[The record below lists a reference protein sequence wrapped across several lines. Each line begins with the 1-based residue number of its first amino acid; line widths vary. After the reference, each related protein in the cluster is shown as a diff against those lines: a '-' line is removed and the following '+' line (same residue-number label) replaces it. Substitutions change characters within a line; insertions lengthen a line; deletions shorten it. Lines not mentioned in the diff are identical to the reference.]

1 MNENMNDNRVTL
13 DYIASRLASA
23 KGLTS
28 VFAEK
33 FAGEFFKTI
42 QDILAESRALTVK
55 GLGRFVTDDD
65 GNVMFEAEAS
75 VASRVNE
82 PFECFEPI
90 ELDDNEDVII
100 EESEESDDKES
111 DDEPITEAEP
121 ASASALDVV
130 TAPEAVSE
138 VETEDVEVDNHVDD
152 ESYIAI
158 STSDSTE
165 LQQEESPT
173 EAAVAMDILPDPI
186 PETSDIEPEESKC
199 PDSSMTLSSDEE
211 PVDDSAS
218 DIKDYVDDNQECEP
232 MKSGRKQFVLGLI
245 LGLIIGAA
253 ITLAVNKYL
262 LNESGKETVIAVSE
276 QPVTASESNG
286 PVHQEEISVDV
297 NAANESE
304 NLHGKLQPMESNAD
318 MPKASEVDSASKV
331 PEVVTETVTSTNYLA
346 SMARRH
352 YGRFEFWVYIYEEN
366 SAKLNNPDLIEPNT
380 VVVIPPAEKYSI
392 DKNNPESVARAVAK
406 AKEIYSRFK

>member
-23 KGLTS
+23 KGLTP

-33 FAGEFFKTI
+33 FAGEFFKTV

-100 EESEESDDKES
+100 EKSEESDDTES

-121 ASASALDVV
+121 ASEVV
-130 TAPEAVSE
+130 TVAEAVSE
-138 VETEDVEVDNHVDD
+138 VEAEDVEVDYHVDD
-152 ESYIAI
+152 ENDVAV

-165 LQQEESPT
+165 LQQEDDTTGTS
-173 EAAVAMDILPDPI
+173 VAMEIVPDQI
-186 PETSDIEPEESKC
+186 SETSDIAQVETES
-199 PDSSMTLSSDEE
+199 PDSSMTLSPDDES
-211 PVDDSAS
+211 VDDSAS
-218 DIKDYVDDNQECEP
+218 DIEDYVDDNQECEP
-232 MKSGRKQFVLGLI
+232 KRSGRKQFILGLI

-276 QPVTASESNG
+276 QPVTTSESNK
-286 PVHQEEISVDV
+286 PALKEETSVDD
-297 NAANESE
+297 NAADESE
-304 NLHGKLQPMESNAD
+304 NSHGKLQPMDSNAD
-318 MPKASEVDSASKV
+318 MPKASEVAPAPKA

-366 SAKLNNPDLIEPNT
+366 AAKLNNPDLIEPNT

>member
-23 KGLTS
+23 KGLTP

-100 EESEESDDKES
+100 EESEESDDTES

-121 ASASALDVV
+121 VSEVV
-130 TAPEAVSE
+130 TVAEAVSE
-138 VETEDVEVDNHVDD
+138 VEAEDVEVDNHVDD
-152 ESYIAI
+152 ENDVAV

-165 LQQEESPT
+165 LQQEDDTTGTS
-173 EAAVAMDILPDPI
+173 VAMDIVPDQI
-186 PETSDIEPEESKC
+186 SETSDIAQVETES
-199 PDSSMTLSSDEE
+199 PDSSMTLSPDDES
-211 PVDDSAS
+211 VDDSAS
-218 DIKDYVDDNQECEP
+218 DIEDYVDDNQECEP
-232 MKSGRKQFVLGLI
+232 KRSGRKQFILGLI

-276 QPVTASESNG
+276 QPVTTSESNK
-286 PVHQEEISVDV
+286 PALKEETSVDD
-297 NAANESE
+297 NAADESE
-304 NLHGKLQPMESNAD
+304 NSHGKLQPMDSNAD
-318 MPKASEVDSASKV
+318 MPKASEVAPAPKA

-366 SAKLNNPDLIEPNT
+366 AAKLNNPDLIEPNT

>member
-23 KGLTS
+23 KGLTP

-33 FAGEFFKTI
+33 FAGDFFKTI

-121 ASASALDVV
+121 ASEVV
-130 TAPEAVSE
+130 TVAEAVSE
-138 VETEDVEVDNHVDD
+138 VEVEAEDVEVDNHVDD
-152 ESYIAI
+152 ENDVAV

-165 LQQEESPT
+165 LQQEDDTTGTSVT
-173 EAAVAMDILPDPI
+173 MDIVPNQI
-186 PETSDIEPEESKC
+186 SETSDIAQVETDS
-199 PDSSMTLSSDEE
+199 PDSSMTLSPDDES
-211 PVDDSAS
+211 VDDSAS
-218 DIKDYVDDNQECEP
+218 DIEDYVDDNQECEP
-232 MKSGRKQFVLGLI
+232 KRSGRKQFVLGLI

-262 LNESGKETVIAVSE
+262 LNESGKETVVAVSE
-276 QPVTASESNG
+276 QPVTASESNE

-297 NAANESE
+297 NATDESE
-304 NLHGKLQPMESNAD
+304 NSHSELQPTEANAD
-318 MPKASEVDSASKV
+318 MPKVSEVAPAPKA

-366 SAKLNNPDLIEPNT
+366 AAKLNNPDLIEPNT

-392 DKNNPESVARAVAK
+392 DKNNPESVARAVSK